1 MVKKKEA
8 MIVYKAGSETMS
20 TGFSIALCIQR
31 SASVVHSPDPQGY
44 GPFQDGHID
53 VVPNVGFCGE
63 LGDFLGNSHVLWKN
77 RTKHGVR
84 FLPLFVVR

>member
-1 MVKKKEA
+1 M
-8 MIVYKAGSETMS
+8 YKAGSEIKS
-20 TGFSIALCIQR
+20 SCFGIALRIER
-31 SASVVHSPDPQGY
+31 SMSLVHLPDPQGY
-44 GPFQDGHID
+44 GLFQDGHVDI
-53 VVPNVGFCGE
+53 VPNVGFCGE